1 MTAANRLIGR
11 WIVSAGCLLAALA
24 GAPAQAQ
31 FAMSPSPLL
40 TTAPPSA
47 AGSDDEYKRDAAK
60 HLYAAYPMRIY
71 KGRMP
76 PLLYGV
82 AIVET
87 DIDADGGVLEVRMR
101 RPPGAPEVGPWITQM
116 IRKAAPYPSPSK
128 LGKATYVEIWLVHK
142 GGNFQLD
149 TLTEGQH

>member
-1 MTAANRLIGR
+1 MNAAYRLNGR
-11 WIVSAGCLLAALA
+11 WAAGVGGLLIALA
-24 GAPAQAQ
+24 GLPAKAQ
-31 FAMSPSPLL
+31 FAMAPSPLL

-47 AGSDDEYKRDAAK
+47 AGSDDEYKRDAAR
-60 HLYAAYPMRIY
+60 HLYAAYPMRVF
-71 KGRMP
+71 KGKMP